1 MGEEETSFGTY
12 QLASFILHTGT
23 AMGGHYRAYIRTE
36 TPTNQWRD
44 FNDSTVSE
52 IPVDSESP
60 TWSIKSKFGSST
72 NSAANSAQEEAL
84 SCIDSYSL
92 NTLVQENV
100 YLLVYTKRTPETTA
114 NCGHNSDFSRDTA
127 LIPSKL
133 VEEIDEEQKS
143 LELVQKL
150 HEIRK
155 NLMECEV
162 YMPSASV
169 GGFSKVLIT
178 YPKDKSVGELKEE
191 AINAFIAQ
199 CGIIAPIPLD
209 AQFSRLTKFDSLV
222 SVSMGTMTGKK
233 RQFESFGGEKSE
245 ALSLHTAGLRGD
257 IVEQLFLDV
266 RKEEDPPFVEFNPK
280 DVVLQ
285 LYMYVSSSSSDP
297 PSENGFSIL
306 YLLGKSPESTISC
319 GISDHLNNNV
329 VSLGEVTLTGNDNAT
344 VADLRCLVLTL
355 LSDAVAADRLL
366 LIAVSESG
374 PSSSRALPII
384 LSADESSLK
393 RHYHV
398 FSGDKVIVEVI
409 PAGVDTASFSSQAF
423 KAIEDYQ
430 KRIRVFVNNPLK
442 SQSRPSILDK
452 DMEEENV
459 VGSNEAEES
468 KDSDFSKD
476 LRYDIEVAVS
486 LDDSLQLLKD
496 KIAKL
501 LNIPEDVAFHIR
513 KSSNGTQLKDATQSL
528 RELSFSDGS
537 IAHVQV
543 R

>member
-1 MGEEETSFGTY
+1 M
-12 QLASFILHTGT
+12 
-23 AMGGHYRAYIRTE
+23 
-36 TPTNQWRD
+36 
-44 FNDSTVSE
+44 
-52 IPVDSESP
+52 
-60 TWSIKSKFGSST
+60 
-72 NSAANSAQEEAL
+72 
-84 SCIDSYSL
+84 
-92 NTLVQENV
+92 
-100 YLLVYTKRTPETTA
+100 
-114 NCGHNSDFSRDTA
+114 
-127 LIPSKL
+127 
-133 VEEIDEEQKS
+133 
-143 LELVQKL
+143 
-150 HEIRK
+150 
-155 NLMECEV
+155 
-162 YMPSASV
+162 
-169 GGFSKVLIT
+169 
-178 YPKDKSVGELKEE
+178 
-191 AINAFIAQ
+191 
-199 CGIIAPIPLD
+199 
-209 AQFSRLTKFDSLV
+209 
-222 SVSMGTMTGKK
+222 
-233 RQFESFGGEKSE
+233 
-245 ALSLHTAGLRGD
+245 
-257 IVEQLFLDV
+257 
-266 RKEEDPPFVEFNPK
+266 
-280 DVVLQ
+280 
-285 LYMYVSSSSSDP
+285 
-297 PSENGFSIL
+297 
-306 YLLGKSPESTISC
+306 GKSPESTLSC
-319 GISDHLNNNV
+319 GTSDHLNNNV

-374 PSSSRALPII
+374 PSSSSRALPII

-423 KAIEDYQ
+423 KAMEDYQ